1 VSDVGASPSAT
12 EFPTA
17 RYPVAPRGRE
27 LFLLAAGALG
37 VAYGDL
43 ATSPLYALRV
53 CFAGPHRVAPD
64 PTNVFGVLSLI
75 FWTLA
80 ILVAAKYH
88 AWILRLDNRGE
99 GGILALTGLLRTDRF
114 GSSRARGAVV
124 LMGVLAVALFYG
136 DGIMTPAISVLAAIE
151 GLELV
156 SPDAQAF
163 VVPVA
168 IVLFSVLFFFQRRGI
183 GRIVR
188 IFGLVM
194 LVWFVVIALLGLM
207 AIIRA
212 PQILRAIDPRHA
224 LNFFS
229 RNRVAGFWTLGV
241 VFLVATGAE
250 ALYADMG
257 RFGKRPMRIDWLLLV
272 WPALVLNYFG
282 QGSLL
287 LREPS
292 DVGNPFFLLAPSWA
306 LLPLVG
312 LATAAAL
319 IASQAIIAG
328 SYSLTRQ
335 TVQLGY
341 LPRVTILHPSR
352 AEMGEIYISG
362 TSWVGL
368 LGTAAVIVYF
378 GNSTRLAG
386 AYGVSIAGVMAI
398 TTILACEVSREA
410 LGWSRTRAGVVAA
423 FFLGIDLLFL
433 AANLPKVQYGGWIS
447 LLVAMVAFVLMTTW
461 RRGRQILGKRLE
473 ADTMPL
479 DVFLEGYARKPRL
492 RVPGTAIFMDRISSG
507 TPPALLQN
515 LVHNKA
521 MHERVV
527 FLSVLTDPMP
537 FVSKRRRAEIEELRE
552 GFHRIT
558 LHYGFMQDPDVP
570 KALNGMKLAGKPID
584 SMSTTFFLGRET
596 LIPHGTLGMAIWRER
611 LFALMSRNA
620 TSAMSFFR
628 LPPNQVVEMGAQIE
642 L

>member
-1 VSDVGASPSAT
+1 VSDAGTTPAST
-12 EFPTA
+12 DFTTA
-17 RYPVAPRGRE
+17 KYPVAPRGSE

-37 VAYGDL
+37 IAYGDL
-43 ATSPLYALRV
+43 GTSPLYALRV
-53 CFAGPHRVAPD
+53 CFAGPPRVAPD
-64 PTNVFGVLSLI
+64 PANIFGVLSLI

-80 ILVAAKYH
+80 LVVAAKYH

-99 GGILALTGLLRTDRF
+99 GGILALMGLLRPDRL
-114 GSSRARGAVV
+114 GSPRARGAVV
-124 LMGVLAVALFYG
+124 LIGVFAVALFYG

-156 SPDAQAF
+156 SPNAQTF
-163 VVPVA
+163 VVPIA
-168 IVLFSVLFFFQRRGI
+168 IALLVLLFWFQRRGM
-183 GRIVR
+183 GKVARV
-188 IFGLVM
+188 FGLVM
-194 LVWFVVIALLGLM
+194 IVWFLAIALLGLV
-207 AIIRA
+207 AILRQ
-212 PQILRAIDPRHA
+212 PQILRAIDPRYA
-224 LNFFS
+224 FRFFS
-229 RNRVAGFWTLGV
+229 RNGLTGFWTLGV

-272 WPALVLNYFG
+272 WPALLLNYFG

-287 LREPS
+287 LREPR
-292 DVGNPFFLLAPSWA
+292 DVGNPFFLLAPGWA
-306 LLPLVG
+306 LAPLVA

-319 IASQAIIAG
+319 IASQAVISG

-341 LPRVTILHPSR
+341 LPRVTILHSR
-352 AEMGEIYISG
+352 AEMGQIYISG
-362 TSWVGL
+362 TSWVGM
-368 LGTAAVIVYF
+368 LGTAAVILYF
-378 GNSTRLAG
+378 GNSTKLAG

-398 TTILACEVSREA
+398 TTILACGVSREA
-410 LGWSRTRAGVVAA
+410 LRWSRAKAYMVAA
-423 FFLGIDLLFL
+423 FFLAIDLVFL
-433 AANLPKVQYGGWIS
+433 VANLPKLWYGGWIS
-447 LLVAMVAFVLMTTW
+447 LVVAAAAFILMTTW

-473 ADTMPL
+473 ADTLPL

-515 LVHNKA
+515 LVHTKA

-537 FVSKRRRAEIEELRE
+537 FVSRRRRAEVESLRE

-558 LHYGFMQDPDVP
+558 LHYGYMQDPDVP
-570 KALNGMKLAGKPID
+570 KALTGLTLVGKPID
-584 SMSTTFFLGRET
+584 LMSTTFFLGRET
-596 LIPHGTLGMAIWRER
+596 LIPHGTLGMAIWREK
-611 LFALMSRNA
+611 LFAFMSRNA

-628 LPPNQVVEMGAQIE
+628 LPPNQVVELGAQIE

>member
-1 VSDVGASPSAT
+1 MNDAGATPAST
-12 EFPTA
+12 DFGTA
-17 RYPVAPRGRE
+17 RYPVAPRGSE

-37 VAYGDL
+37 IAYGDL

-53 CFAGPHRVAPD
+53 CFTGPHRVAPD
-64 PTNVFGVLSLI
+64 PANVFGVLSLI

-80 ILVAAKYH
+80 LVVGAKYH

-99 GGILALTGLLRTDRF
+99 GGILALLGLLRPDRL
-114 GSSRARGAVV
+114 GSARARGAVV
-124 LMGVLAVALFYG
+124 LMGLLAVALFYG

-156 SPDAQAF
+156 SPDAQVF

-168 IVLFSVLFFFQRRGI
+168 IALFFLLFLFQRRGME
-183 GRIVR
+183 RIAR

-194 LVWFVVIALLGLM
+194 LVWFIVIGLFGLA
-207 AIIRA
+207 AIIRE
-212 PQILRAIDPRHA
+212 PHVLRAIDPRHA
-224 LNFFS
+224 VRFFL
-229 RNRVAGFWTLGV
+229 RNGIAGFWTLGV

-250 ALYADMG
+250 ALYADVG

-272 WPALVLNYFG
+272 WPALLLNYFG

-287 LREPS
+287 LREPR
-292 DVGNPFFLLAPSWA
+292 DIGNPFFLLAPSWA
-306 LLPLVG
+306 LVPLVL

-335 TVQLGY
+335 AVQLGY
-341 LPRVTILHPSR
+341 LPRVNILHTSR
-352 AEMGEIYISG
+352 AEMAQIYISG
-362 TSWVGL
+362 TSWVGI
-368 LGTAAVIVYF
+368 LGTAAVILYF
-378 GNSTRLAG
+378 GTSTRLAG

-398 TTILACEVSREA
+398 TTVLACRVSRDA
-410 LGWSRTRAGVVAA
+410 LGWGRARAYMVAA
-423 FFLGIDLLFL
+423 FFLTIDLVFL
-433 AANLPKVQYGGWIS
+433 AANLPKVRYGGWVS
-447 LLVAMVAFVLMTTW
+447 LAAAATAFILMTTW

-473 ADTMPL
+473 ADTLPL

-537 FVSKRRRAEIEELRE
+537 FVSRRRRAEVESLRE

-558 LHYGFMQDPDVP
+558 LHYGYMQDPDVP
-570 KALNGMKLAGKPID
+570 KALTGVLLAGKPIEL
-584 SMSTTFFLGRET
+584 MSTTFFLGRET
-596 LIPHGTLGMAIWRER
+596 LIPHGTLGMAIWREK
-611 LFALMSRNA
+611 LFAFMSRNA
-620 TSAMSFFR
+620 TSAMAFFR

-642 L
+642 I

>member
-1 VSDVGASPSAT
+1 MSDAGATPASSDFT
-12 EFPTA
+12 TA
-17 RYPVAPRGRE
+17 RYPISPRGRE
-27 LFLLAAGALG
+27 LLLLAAGALG
-37 VAYGDL
+37 IAYGDL
-43 ATSPLYALRV
+43 GTSPLYALRV

-64 PTNVFGVLSLI
+64 PANVFGVLSLI

-80 ILVAAKYH
+80 LVVGAKYH

-99 GGILALTGLLRTDRF
+99 GGILALMGLVRPERL
-114 GSSRARGAVV
+114 GSTAVRRAVV

-156 SPDAQAF
+156 SPNAQTF
-163 VVPVA
+163 VVPIA
-168 IVLFSVLFFFQRRGI
+168 IALLFLLFWFQRRGMGKI
-183 GRIVR
+183 ERV
-188 IFGLVM
+188 FGLLM
-194 LVWFVVIALLGLM
+194 LVWFLAIALLGLV
-207 AIIRA
+207 AILRQ
-212 PQILRAIDPRHA
+212 PEILRAIDPRYA
-224 LNFFS
+224 FRFFS
-229 RNRVAGFWTLGV
+229 RNGLTGFWTLGV

-272 WPALVLNYFG
+272 WPALLLNYFG

-292 DVGNPFFLLAPSWA
+292 DVDNPFFLLAPDWA
-306 LLPLVG
+306 LIPMVA

-319 IASQAIIAG
+319 IASQAVISG

-335 TVQLGY
+335 AVQLGY
-341 LPRVTILHPSR
+341 LPRVRILHTSR
-352 AEMGEIYISG
+352 EEMGQIYVSG
-362 TSWVGL
+362 TSWVGM
-368 LGTAAVIVYF
+368 LGTAGVILYF

-386 AYGVSIAGVMAI
+386 AYGVSIAAVMAI
-398 TTILACEVSREA
+398 TTILACAVSRDA
-410 LGWSRTRAGVVAA
+410 LRWSRGKAYLVAA
-423 FFLGIDLLFL
+423 IFLVIDLFFLI
-433 AANLPKVQYGGWIS
+433 ANIPKVRYGGWIS
-447 LLVAMVAFVLMTTW
+447 LVVAAAAFIAMTTW

-473 ADTMPL
+473 ADTLPL
-479 DVFLEGYARKPRL
+479 GVFLEGYARKPRL
-492 RVPGTAIFMDRISSG
+492 RVPGTAVFMDRISSG

-537 FVSKRRRAEIEELRE
+537 FVSRRRRAEIESLPE
-552 GFHRIT
+552 GFHRVT
-558 LHYGFMQDPDVP
+558 LHFGYMQDPDVP
-570 KALNGMKLAGKPID
+570 KALQGLALGGKPIEL
-584 SMSTTFFLGRET
+584 MSTTFFLGRET
-596 LIPHGTLGMAIWRER
+596 LIPHGTLGMAVWREKI
-611 LFALMSRNA
+611 FAFMSRNA

>member
-1 VSDVGASPSAT
+1 VSDAGATPASTNFA
-12 EFPTA
+12 TA
-17 RYPVAPRGRE
+17 RYPVAPRGSE

-37 VAYGDL
+37 IAYGDL
-43 ATSPLYALRV
+43 GTSPLYALRV
-53 CFAGPHRVAPD
+53 CFSGPHRVAPD
-64 PTNVFGVLSLI
+64 PANVFGVLSLI

-80 ILVAAKYH
+80 LVVAAKYH

-99 GGILALTGLLRTDRF
+99 GGILALMGLLRPDRL

-156 SPDAQAF
+156 SPNAQVF

-168 IVLFSVLFFFQRRGI
+168 IALFFLLFFLQRRGM
-183 GRIVR
+183 GRIAPV
-188 IFGLVM
+188 FGLAM
-194 LVWFVVIALLGLM
+194 LVWFVAIALLGLA
-207 AIIRA
+207 AIVRE

-224 LNFFS
+224 VRFFS
-229 RNRVAGFWTLGV
+229 RNGIAGFWTLGV

-272 WPALVLNYFG
+272 WPALLLNYFG

-287 LREPS
+287 LREPR

-306 LLPLVG
+306 LVPLVA

-341 LPRVTILHPSR
+341 LPRVTILHTSR
-352 AEMGEIYISG
+352 AEMGQIYISG
-362 TSWVGL
+362 TSWVGM
-368 LGTAAVIVYF
+368 LGTAAVILYF

-398 TTILACEVSREA
+398 TTILACGVSRDA
-410 LGWSRTRAGVVAA
+410 LRWSRSKAYVVAA
-423 FFLGIDLLFL
+423 FFLAIDLVFL
-433 AANLPKVQYGGWIS
+433 AANLPKVRYGAWIS
-447 LLVAMVAFVLMTTW
+447 LVVAAAAFIVMTTW

-473 ADTMPL
+473 ADTLPL

-537 FVSKRRRAEIEELRE
+537 FVSKRRRAEVESLRE

-558 LHYGFMQDPDVP
+558 LHYGYMQDPNVP
-570 KALNGMKLAGKPID
+570 KALTGLTLAGKPID
-584 SMSTTFFLGRET
+584 LMSTTFFLGRET
-596 LIPHGTLGMAIWRER
+596 LIPHGTLGMAIWREK
-611 LFALMSRNA
+611 LFAFMSRNA

-628 LPPNQVVEMGAQIE
+628 LPPNQVVELGAQIE

>member
-1 VSDVGASPSAT
+1 MSDAGATPASTDFA
-12 EFPTA
+12 TA
-17 RYPVAPRGRE
+17 RYPVAPRGSE

-37 VAYGDL
+37 IAYGDL

-53 CFAGPHRVAPD
+53 CFTGPHRVAAD
-64 PTNVFGVLSLI
+64 AANVFGVLSLI

-80 ILVAAKYH
+80 LVVAAKYH

-99 GGILALTGLLRTDRF
+99 GGILALMGLLRPDRL
-114 GSSRARGAVV
+114 GSPRARGAVV

-156 SPDAQAF
+156 SLNAQAF

-168 IVLFSVLFFFQRRGI
+168 IALFFLLFLFQRRGM
-183 GRIVR
+183 GRISRV
-188 IFGLVM
+188 FGGVM
-194 LVWFVVIALLGLM
+194 LVWFLAIGLLGLV
-207 AIIRA
+207 AIVRE
-212 PQILRAIDPRHA
+212 PRILRAIDPRHA
-224 LNFFS
+224 VSFFS
-229 RNRVAGFWTLGV
+229 RNGIAAFWTLGV

-250 ALYADMG
+250 ALYADIG

-272 WPALVLNYFG
+272 WPALLLNYFG

-287 LREPS
+287 LSEPR

-306 LLPLVG
+306 LVPLVV

-335 TVQLGY
+335 AVQLGY
-341 LPRVTILHPSR
+341 LPRVNVVHSR
-352 AEMGEIYISG
+352 TEMGQIYISG
-362 TSWVGL
+362 TSWVGM
-368 LGTAAVIVYF
+368 LGTAAVILYF
-378 GNSTRLAG
+378 GTSTRLAG
-386 AYGVSIAGVMAI
+386 AYGVSIAGVMAV
-398 TTILACEVSREA
+398 TTILASGVSRDA
-410 LGWSRTRAGVVAA
+410 LRWSRAKAYTVAA
-423 FFLGIDLLFL
+423 FFLAIDLIFL
-433 AANLPKVQYGGWIS
+433 AANLPKVWYGGWVS
-447 LLVAMVAFVLMTTW
+447 LAVAAVAFVLMTTW

-473 ADTMPL
+473 ADTLPL
-479 DVFLEGYARKPRL
+479 DVFLEGYARKARL

-527 FLSVLTDPMP
+527 FLSVLTDPTP
-537 FVSKRRRAEIEELRE
+537 FVSKRRRAEVESLRE

-558 LHYGFMQDPDVP
+558 LHYGYMQDPDVP
-570 KALNGMKLAGKPID
+570 KALTGLTLAGKPIEL
-584 SMSTTFFLGRET
+584 MSTTFFLGRET
-596 LIPHGTLGMAIWRER
+596 LIPHGTLGMAIWREK

-620 TSAMSFFR
+620 TGAMSFFR
-628 LPPNQVVEMGAQIE
+628 LPPNQVVELGAQIE
-642 L
+642 I